1 MSDNERHS
9 WNQRYS
15 LRSHTSLAPDPFL
28 VQAFDQYVHPEFP
41 RGGPALDLAGGVGR
55 HAIWLARRNWKV
67 TLVDISE
74 VGLEQA
80 KDNAG
85 NLARRIKLVAADLQN
100 LSRHRASNRAQSFS
114 LGHSAYDLVIVF
126 FYLERSLFPR
136 LFRAL
141 KPGGFLIYKTYTLD
155 QMKFPGGPSHP
166 LHLLKPNELLD
177 AFSSLRILS
186 YRETIHDRGVA
197 ELLARKQA

>member
-1 MSDNERHS
+1 MSDSERNA

-15 LRSHTSLAPDPFL
+15 RGSHASLAPDPFL
-28 VQAFDQYVHPEFP
+28 MQAFDEYVRPQFP
-41 RGGPALDLAGGVGR
+41 RGGLALDLAGGVGR

-67 TLVDISE
+67 SLVDISE
-74 VGLEQA
+74 VGLEHA
-80 KDNAG
+80 KKNARD
-85 NLARRIKLVAADLQN
+85 LARRIKFVAADLQN
-100 LSRHRASNRAQSFS
+100 RSRHRASSRAQSFS
-114 LGHSAYDLVIVF
+114 LGRSAYDLLVVF

-136 LFRAL
+136 LVRAL

-177 AFSSLRILS
+177 AFSSLRVLS

>member
-74 VGLEQA
+74 VGLQTAKEQA
-80 KDNAG
+80 G
-85 NLARRIKLVAADLQN
+85 RLASHIKFVAADLQQ
-100 LSRHRASNRAQSFS
+100 LSSRRAGRVTNPVRRST
-114 LGHSAYDLVIVF
+114 YDLIMVF
-126 FYLERSLFPR
+126 FYLERGVFPQ
-136 LFRAL
+136 LIRAL